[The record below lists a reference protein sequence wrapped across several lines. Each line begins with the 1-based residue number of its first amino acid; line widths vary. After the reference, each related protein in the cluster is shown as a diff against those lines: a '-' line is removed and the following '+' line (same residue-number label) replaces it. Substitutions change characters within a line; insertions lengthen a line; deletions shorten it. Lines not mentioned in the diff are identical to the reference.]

1 MSVPSPS
8 EAPAELRAPP
18 EAVRSLSSTEVVAVD
33 DARSLAT
40 HTQWIDGSA
49 GERLGQSR
57 LLLSG
62 LYCAACAGTIEDAL
76 RQVPGVGRADV
87 NGTAQRAV
95 VVWDPARTRM
105 SALIEAVRRC
115 GYGAFP
121 DTGAQAVAEASR
133 ESRKAIWRLF
143 VAAFCMM
150 QVMMYASPAYIAEVG
165 DMSVDIAQLLR
176 WASWILSAPVLLFAS
191 GPFLR
196 GAWFAIKRRRIGMD
210 VPVALGIV
218 VTFVASSVATFQ
230 AASAAGPREVYFDSM
245 TMFVCFLLVARW
257 LETRARQRAAQSLD
271 AVMRRLPDAVE
282 RLLDGGG
289 SEWVTTAELAI
300 GDRLRVRAGQAFA
313 ADGVVEEGA
322 TQVDE
327 AVLTGESRPVER
339 RAGDEVAAGSLN
351 LGAPVLV
358 RVTGLGA
365 QTRYQRIVSL
375 VERALSQRPTFAL
388 SADRIA
394 GPFLWGVL
402 GLAALAWLVWNWIDP
417 SRAVWVAVSV
427 LIVTCPCA
435 LSLGAPVA
443 LIAAAGEMAR
453 RGVLIQRLD
462 ALELLTRVRDV
473 VFDKTGTLTEDRLV
487 LQRTLPL
494 ADPPGGEAAREGAWR
509 ALARELAGQSSH
521 PLAKALVEGLDG
533 AAVGLSWSELR
544 EVAGQGLEARCD
556 TAGPYAGRWRLGSA
570 AWCSAGAEGVQTP
583 AVWLARE
590 VDAGWQAVLRAEFDE
605 LLRADAIQSVAQLL
619 RSGIEV
625 HLLSGDHRASVA
637 AMALRLGLAPQR
649 ARALCTPPD
658 KLTVVEGLQAS
669 DRVVAMVGDGIN
681 DAPVLARADVSVA
694 MGSAAALAQA
704 RADVIVLSNR
714 VGDLVA
720 LREVAIET
728 MRIVRQNLAWALIY
742 NLAGVPLALVGW
754 LPPWLAGI
762 GMALSSLLVV
772 LNALRLTRWGRW
784 RADATAVVPL
794 PRVA

>member
-1 MSVPSPS
+1 M
-8 EAPAELRAPP
+8 
-18 EAVRSLSSTEVVAVD
+18 SSTEVVAVD

-40 HTQWIDGSA
+40 HTQWIEGGA

-76 RQVPGVGRADV
+76 RGVSGVSRADV
-87 NGTAQRAV
+87 SGAAQRAV

-105 SALIEAVRRC
+105 SVLIEAVRRA

-143 VAAFCMM
+143 VAGFCMM

-165 DMSVDIAQLLR
+165 DMSFDIAQLLR

-196 GAWFAIKRRRIGMD
+196 GAWYALKRRRIGMD
-210 VPVALGIV
+210 VPVALGVV
-218 VTFVASSVATFQ
+218 VTFIASSVATFE
-230 AASAAGPREVYFDSM
+230 AAPAGGSREVYFDSM

-282 RLLDGGG
+282 RLLPAGG

-300 GDRLRVRAGQAFA
+300 GDRLRVRVGQAFA

-339 RAGDEVAAGSLN
+339 RSGDEVAAGSLN

-375 VERALSQRPTFAL
+375 VERALSQRPSFAL

-394 GPFLWGVL
+394 GPFLWTVL
-402 GLAALAWLVWNWIDP
+402 GLAVAAYAVWSWIDP
-417 SRAVWVAVSV
+417 SKAVWVAVSV

-487 LQRTLPL
+487 LQRSVVLTGPDVEV
-494 ADPPGGEAAREGAWR
+494 AQAEGWR

-521 PLAKALVEGLDG
+521 PLSKALVEGL
-533 AAVGLSWSELR
+533 AQSLPGLSWSEQR

-556 TAGPYAGRWRLGSA
+556 TAGAFAGLWRLGSA
-570 AWCSAGAEGVQTP
+570 AWCEAVAEGIETP

-590 VDAGWQAVLRAEFDE
+590 VEGRWQGLLRAEFDE
-605 LLRADAIQSVAQLL
+605 LLRADAAQSVARLQ
-619 RSGIEV
+619 RSGVDV

-637 AMALRLGLAPQR
+637 AMATRLGLLPER
-649 ARALCTPPD
+649 ARALCTPQD
-658 KLTVVEGLQAS
+658 KLAAVEALQAQS
-669 DRVVAMVGDGIN
+669 RVVAMVGDGIN

-714 VGDLVA
+714 VGDLVV

-772 LNALRLTRWGRW
+772 LNALRLTRWRW
-784 RADATAVVPL
+784 RADATF
-794 PRVA
+794 VAPVQHVA

>member
-1 MSVPSPS
+1 
-8 EAPAELRAPP
+8 
-18 EAVRSLSSTEVVAVD
+18 VVAVD

-40 HTQWIDGSA
+40 HTQWIEGAA

-62 LYCAACAGTIEDAL
+62 LYCAACAGTIEEAL
-76 RQVPGVGRADV
+76 CGVPGVSRADV

-105 SALIEAVRRC
+105 SALIEAVRRS

-150 QVMMYASPAYIAEVG
+150 QVMMYASPAYIAEAG
-165 DMSVDIAQLLR
+165 DMSLDIAQLLR

-196 GAWFAIKRRRIGMD
+196 GAWYAIKRQRIGMD

-230 AASAAGPREVYFDSM
+230 EATAGGSREVYFDSM

-289 SEWVTTAELAI
+289 SEWVTTSELAI

-339 RAGDEVAAGSLN
+339 RVGDEVAAGSLN
-351 LGAPVLV
+351 LGAPVLM

-375 VERALSQRPTFAL
+375 VERALSQRPSFAL

-394 GPFLWGVL
+394 GPFLWSVL

-487 LQRTLPL
+487 LQRSVAL
-494 ADPPGGEAAREGAWR
+494 AEPTGGTAVLEGWR
-509 ALARELAGQSSH
+509 ALARELAGQSAH
-521 PLAKALVEGLDG
+521 PLAKALAEGLEG
-533 AAVGLSWSELR
+533 PPLGLSWSELR

-556 TAGPYAGRWRLGSA
+556 TAGPHAGRWRLGSA
-570 AWCSAGAEGVQTP
+570 AWCSAEAVGVETP

-590 VDAGWQAVLRAEFDE
+590 IEGGWQGLLRADFDE
-605 LLRADAIQSVAQLL
+605 LLRPDSAPSVADLQ
-619 RSGIEV
+619 RRGVDV
-625 HLLSGDHRASVA
+625 HLLSGDHPASVA
-637 AMALRLGLAPQR
+637 AMAARLGLMAGR
-649 ARALCTPPD
+649 ARALCSPQD
-658 KLTVVEGLQAS
+658 KLAVVEGLQAEG
-669 DRVVAMVGDGIN
+669 RVVAMVGDGIN

-714 VGDLVA
+714 VGDLVV
-720 LREVAIET
+720 LREVAVDT
-728 MRIVRQNLAWALIY
+728 MRIVRQNLVWALVY
-742 NLAGVPLALVGW
+742 NAAGVPLALAGW

-784 RADATAVVPL
+784 RADAPSVVPL
-794 PRVA
+794 PRIA